1 MISEIRGIAYSSW
14 ITVTNHT
21 PSYEGGASSLWGYL
35 TLSTLPAGLI
45 VTKLAE
51 NICDGLCNHVP
62 NCQDCWESGLL
73 KKQPKS
79 PQLLGVW
86 VSGYGSWPRPMAF
99 LIPLH
104 SAPQPMGDQQ
114 HFLPNKTIT
123 PCSQVKKKKH
133 FPLNSEMSFKQFVRE
148 MSFTTVFPTLSSS
161 PFDHHSLQPSPVHL
175 PCDCTITYIGF
186 RQSSLN
192 TKRQKYPVRVNQWW
206 LSTPSPSFRLCP
218 TYPSTPAVCQ
228 SARVPEH

>member
-1 MISEIRGIAYSSW
+1 MSLLNNSYQSTSELWRW
-14 ITVTNHT
+14 R
-21 PSYEGGASSLWGYL
+21 PSRGYL

-123 PCSQVKKKKH
+123 PYSQVKKKNT
-133 FPLNSEMSFKQFVRE
+133 FPS
-148 MSFTTVFPTLSSS
+148 TVKCHSSSSCMKCHSPLSSLLS
-161 PFDHHSLQPSPVHL
+161 VPAPSITIPYNL
-175 PCDCTITYIGF
+175 P
-186 RQSSLN
+186 
-192 TKRQKYPVRVNQWW
+192 
-206 LSTPSPSFRLCP
+206 
-218 TYPSTPAVCQ
+218 
-228 SARVPEH
+228 